1 MSCADTAAMPCSS
14 PPAVPTLGA
23 ATIFQPDPVLC
34 SISGRCAAGPG
45 GATEPTAHRL
55 VALTAVT
62 AARAVPV
69 VGPAAGTTVHLLA
82 RTAADAEVVESTAA
96 VRLAAATAQTMPARR
111 GRTRMRDPRSKPSG
125 AIGGRGGR
133 ALSPSTASTPAVV
146 AASNSHRTE

>member
-62 AARAVPV
+62 ATRAVPA

-111 GRTRMRDPRSKPSG
+111 GRTRMRDPRSKTSRSIVRLVG
-125 AIGGRGGR
+125 LLLVR
-133 ALSPSTASTPAVV
+133 STVITPTRDTVI
-146 AASNSHRTE
+146 

>member
-55 VALTAVT
+55 VALTAGT
-62 AARAVPV
+62 AARAVPG
-69 VGPAAGTTVHLLA
+69 VGPGAGTTGHLVA
-82 RTAADAEVVESTAA
+82 RTAAGAEAGRNTA
-96 VRLAAATAQTMPARR
+96 R
-111 GRTRMRDPRSKPSG
+111 GRPPG
-125 AIGGRGGR
+125 
-133 ALSPSTASTPAVV
+133 PPPA
-146 AASNSHRTE
+146 AP